1 MKDYQSD
8 KYENFFLHL
17 RASRERLVKFAD
29 FTATAVAAPGADA
42 LVAEHGAAL
51 ATATAGLRAELVTR
65 KGQGGGSQ
73 TSTDTEGEAF
83 EAFKTFVQATDKK
96 MLGGYLYDHAAERA
110 TYYPDGLSGL
120 TRAPM
125 KERLTRFTAYAN
137 ALDESPDAA
146 VKAQG
151 APARALLRKYE
162 KASTTKTQIRT
173 ELQDTI
179 NDLGPAAA
187 AVAEAL
193 WDVHTAA
200 CYVHRRAP
208 LQARKYF
215 DYAGLPSRVNPKKAP
230 RPAQ

>member
-17 RASRERLVKFAD
+17 RASREGLVRFAD
-29 FTATAVAAPGADA
+29 FTATAVAAPGVDA
-42 LVAEHGAAL
+42 TVAGHGVAL
-51 ATATAGLRAELVTR
+51 ATATAALRAELVTR

-73 TSTDTEGEAF
+73 TSTDAEGTAF

-96 MLGGYLYDHAAERA
+96 VLTGYLYDHAAERA
-110 TYYPDGLSGL
+110 TYYPDGLTGL
-120 TRAPM
+120 TRAPV
-125 KERLTRFTAYAN
+125 KERLTRFTAYTE
-137 ALDESPDAA
+137 ALEASPDAA

-151 APARALLRKYE
+151 AAARALLKKYE
-162 KASTTKTQIRT
+162 KASTTKTQART

-187 AVAEAL
+187 AVAETL

-200 CYVHRRAP
+200 CYAHRRAP

-215 DYAGLPSRVNPKKAP
+215 DYAGLPSRAGSKKAAKP
-230 RPAQ
+230 TP